1 MAIHIHSW
9 EHNLLLRAEEA
20 NLRHRNS
27 AHHHSAHDADVLA
40 RAQSACD
47 AITSE
52 NSRSFYMASGLLPWS
67 KRQAVRALYAVCRI
81 SDDIV
86 DESTGDVKA
95 ELIQWRNKVENGRFS
110 AEDLVPVAWA
120 DVHHRFKV
128 PAHYMTQLIDGVAR
142 DIDQTRYETF
152 DDLAAYSYGVASTV
166 GLMSMHIIG
175 FDEEHALP
183 YAIKLGVAL
192 QLTNILRDVGQDWR
206 MGRRYLPQD
215 ELDAFGIDDSYFDEG
230 IVDDK
235 WRDFMRFQ
243 IERARVLYEEAW
255 PGIRMLHKDGRL
267 AIAAAADLYRAIL
280 SDIEAHDYD
289 VFSRRAH
296 VSTAGK
302 LRRLPKLWW
311 EFRR

>member
-1 MAIHIHSW
+1 
-9 EHNLLLRAEEA
+9 
-20 NLRHRNS
+20 
-27 AHHHSAHDADVLA
+27 
-40 RAQSACD
+40 
-47 AITSE
+47 
-52 NSRSFYMASGLLPWS
+52 
-67 KRQAVRALYAVCRI
+67 
-81 SDDIV
+81 
-86 DESTGDVKA
+86 
-95 ELIQWRNKVENGRFS
+95 
-110 AEDLVPVAWA
+110 
-120 DVHHRFKV
+120 
-128 PAHYMTQLIDGVAR
+128 
-142 DIDQTRYETF
+142 
-152 DDLAAYSYGVASTV
+152 
-166 GLMSMHIIG
+166 
-175 FDEEHALP
+175 
-183 YAIKLGVAL
+183 
-192 QLTNILRDVGQDWR
+192 